1 MINLVIF
8 MEELIDKYF
17 DELIKIDEF
26 QELLKLKDIIMDKYK
41 NLIIGFR
48 TKESIYLDMKRFEGT
63 EEFNKV
69 KKDFMLA
76 KKSLYE
82 KEEIKR
88 YFYLENK
95 IQEII
100 DNDINEIKSVI
111 SDDFKIN
118 VHKTCGLLKK

>member
-1 MINLVIF
+1 

>member
-8 MEELIDKYF
+8 MEELIDKYY

-26 QELLKLKDIIMDKYK
+26 QELLKLKEIIMDKYK

-69 KKDFMLA
+69 KQDFILA

-118 VHKTCGLLKK
+118 VHKACGLMKK

>member
-1 MINLVIF
+1 MIILVIF

-76 KKSLYE
+76 KKILYE

-118 VHKTCGLLKK
+118 VHKACGLLKK

>member
-1 MINLVIF
+1 
-8 MEELIDKYF
+8 MEELIDNYF
-17 DELIKIDEF
+17 DDLIKIDEF
-26 QELLKLKDIIMDKYK
+26 QELLKLKEIIMNKYK
-41 NLIIGFR
+41 NLIVGFR

-63 EEFNKV
+63 EQYNKV
-69 KKDFMLA
+69 KNDFVLA

-100 DNDINEIKSVI
+100 DADINEIKSVI

-118 VHKTCGLLKK
+118 VHKACRLLKK